1 MLKSYALSKFDL
13 VIVLA
18 ISPLIFIPAL
28 LVMIAVKLTSKG
40 PALYWSDRVGKDNQ
54 IFQMPK
60 FRSMKLDTPEVAS
73 HLLSNPKSAF
83 TPIGHFIRKTS
94 LDELPQILCVLKG
107 DMSLVGPRPA
117 LFNQDDLIELR
128 TALGVDRLIPGV
140 TGWAQVNGRDE
151 LELAEKVKFDK
162 DYLDR
167 KSFVF
172 DIRILWL
179 TFLKV
184 IKSESVSH

>member
-1 MLKSYALSKFDL
+1 MKRLTDL

-18 ISPLIFIPAL
+18 IFPLIFIPAL

-73 HLLSNPKSAF
+73 HLLSDPKSAL

-117 LFNQDDLIELR
+117 LFNQDDLIESR
-128 TALGVDRLIPGV
+128 TALGVDTLIPGV

-151 LELAEKVKFDK
+151 LELAEKVRFDK

>member
-1 MLKSYALSKFDL
+1 MKRLTDL

>member
-1 MLKSYALSKFDL
+1 MKRLTDL

-18 ISPLIFIPAL
+18 IFPLIFIPAL
-28 LVMIAVKLTSKG
+28 FVMIAVKLTSKG

-73 HLLSNPKSAF
+73 HLLSDPKSAL

-117 LFNQDDLIELR
+117 LFNQDDLIESR

>member
-1 MLKSYALSKFDL
+1 MKRLTDL

-18 ISPLIFIPAL
+18 IFPLIFIPAL

-60 FRSMKLDTPEVAS
+60 FRSMKLETPEVAS
-73 HLLSNPKSAF
+73 HLLSDPKSAL
-83 TPIGHFIRKTS
+83 TPIGYFIRKTS

-117 LFNQDDLIELR
+117 LFNQDDLIESR
-128 TALGVDRLIPGV
+128 TALGVDTLIPGV

-151 LELAEKVKFDK
+151 LEIAEKVRFDK

>member
-1 MLKSYALSKFDL
+1 MKRLTDL

-73 HLLSNPKSAF
+73 HLLSDPKSAL

-117 LFNQDDLIELR
+117 LFNQDDLIESR

-167 KSFVF
+167 KAFVF

>member
-1 MLKSYALSKFDL
+1 MKRLTDL

-18 ISPLIFIPAL
+18 ISPLIFFPAL

-73 HLLSNPKSAF
+73 HLLSDPKSAL

-117 LFNQDDLIELR
+117 LFNQDDLIESR
-128 TALGVDRLIPGV
+128 TALGVDKLIPGV

-151 LELAEKVKFDK
+151 LELVEKVKFDK

>member
-1 MLKSYALSKFDL
+1 MTGNTLIKF
-13 VIVLA
+13 
-18 ISPLIFIPAL
+18 
-28 LVMIAVKLTSKG
+28 
-40 PALYWSDRVGKDNQ
+40 
-54 IFQMPK
+54 
-60 FRSMKLDTPEVAS
+60 FRKY
-73 HLLSNPKSAF
+73 K
-83 TPIGHFIRKTS
+83 
-94 LDELPQILCVLKG
+94 LDELPQLVNVLIG